1 MTFQHQEDKEI
12 IMSGKLNLLPGLYV
26 NHEYPPL
33 IKWNCDRLLPILCL
47 AKNSPKYKDKCRL
60 ENDTLILDGNRY
72 TIDDIASLPEEV
84 AAYKSAQKV
93 DDSRLAFH
101 GEFSPF
107 SNFHKS
113 PFIWKEHSFHCA
125 EQFIQYQ
132 KAMMADDTRA
142 AEDILRCDTALEAKR
157 LGYRIN
163 DFNMQKW
170 STEGYD
176 ICHEGIKSK
185 FVQNP
190 LLIQML
196 KATGHKLIVEASTDK
211 LWGTGIGLRDN
222 QVLNPNH
229 WHSTGWMSSILM
241 DIRDNI

>member
-1 MTFQHQEDKEI
+1 MTFQRQEDKEI
-12 IMSGKLNLLPGLYV
+12 LMSGKLNLPLGLYV

-33 IKWNCDRLLPILCL
+33 IKWNHDRLQPILCL

-72 TIDDIASLPEEV
+72 TINDITSLPEEV
-84 AAYKSAQKV
+84 TAYKSAQKV

-113 PFIWKEHSFHCA
+113 PFIWKQHSFHCA

-142 AEDILRCDTALEAKR
+142 AEDNLKCDTALEAKR

-163 DFNMQKW
+163 GFNM
-170 STEGYD
+170 
-176 ICHEGIKSK
+176 
-185 FVQNP
+185 
-190 LLIQML
+190 
-196 KATGHKLIVEASTDK
+196 
-211 LWGTGIGLRDN
+211 
-222 QVLNPNH
+222 
-229 WHSTGWMSSILM
+229 
-241 DIRDNI
+241 